1 MRMNRSRHGS
11 FQGKGLVLRSACA
24 ALCMA
29 AGLSR
34 PAYAQIIAPSPERN
48 VVYAELGGAGGI
60 FSLNY
65 ERLTEQG
72 IYFRGG
78 TGLWS
83 LTNLD
88 AVHEDITNIVA
99 GATRRFDISDL
110 LGRGEGRIV
119 EAGFA
124 IVAGTYKRT
133 RYDATEIDGS
143 YASLAP
149 TVGLREEPPA
159 SGLTYRITLSPL
171 IPFVICASAFP
182 GSSPILWG
190 GLSVGCLFR

>member
-1 MRMNRSRHGS
+1 MLLHALRSAR
-11 FQGKGLVLRSACA
+11 LRRGPLALSSACA
-24 ALCMA
+24 AICMA

-34 PAYAQIIAPSPERN
+34 PSAAQIIAASPERN

-78 TGLWS
+78 TGFWS

-88 AVHEDITNIVA
+88 AVHENITNIVA
-99 GATRRFDISDL
+99 GATKRFDISDL

-133 RYDATEIDGS
+133 RYDATEVDGT

-149 TVGLREEPPA
+149 TIGLREEPPA
-159 SGLTYRITLSPL
+159 GGLTYRITLSPL
-171 IPFVICASAFP
+171 IPLAYRASAFP
-182 GSSPILWG
+182 LPSPTVWG
-190 GLSVGCLFR
+190 GFSVGYIFR

>member
-1 MRMNRSRHGS
+1 MLLHASRSAR
-11 FQGKGLVLRSACA
+11 LRRGPLALSSACA
-24 ALCMA
+24 AICMA

-34 PAYAQIIAPSPERN
+34 PSAAQIIAASPERN

-78 TGLWS
+78 TGFWS

-88 AVHEDITNIVA
+88 AVHENITNIVA
-99 GATRRFDISDL
+99 GATKRFDISDL